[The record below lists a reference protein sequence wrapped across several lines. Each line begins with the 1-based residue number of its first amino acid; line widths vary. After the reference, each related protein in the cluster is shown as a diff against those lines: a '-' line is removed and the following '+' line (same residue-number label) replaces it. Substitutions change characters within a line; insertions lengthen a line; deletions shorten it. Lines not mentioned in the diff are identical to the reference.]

1 MAEGRG
7 SILQNEKMRKI
18 LKTLIIIC
26 CCFAST
32 AQTNYTFITHHNVV
46 KDGYNFWV
54 SVPDTYEEQKGEI
67 PVVLFLHGASLCG
80 NDLNRV
86 RKYGCLDAISMG
98 RDINA
103 ITIAPQNPGGA
114 WNSVKVL
121 NILNW
126 VCKQYAVDTNR
137 IYLIGMSLGGFGTI
151 EFLANHGEKIAA
163 SMELCGGT
171 IRKDLCKLN
180 QVPLWIIHGTA
191 DKAVPV
197 SRATDIYN
205 SMKQCGSTDLL
216 RLDKWAG
223 VNHGDLARLFYLK
236 ETYDWLFAHS
246 KADNPRKVNK
256 EVKLTKEDMSRAYK
270 DITRGSNVITVK
282 SYSRKQQDTNDMRR
296 TDDDDDDEVTTNSGV
311 TKTDAKPAHPSKN
324 ESATKPVQQQQTANK
339 PSSTAKYHTVKQGDT
354 LYAIAKKYHTT
365 VDKLCK
371 LNKIKETTI
380 LQIGRK
386 LRVK

>member
-1 MAEGRG
+1 MKKLLTI
-7 SILQNEKMRKI
+7 ILFVAAN
-18 LKTLIIIC
+18 LCL
-26 CCFAST
+26 S
-32 AQTNYTFITHHNVV
+32 AQTNYTFISHHNVV
-46 KDGYNFWV
+46 KDAYNFWV

-103 ITIAPQNPGGA
+103 IIIAPQNPGGA
-114 WNSVKVL
+114 WNSMKVL

-126 VCKQYAVDTNR
+126 VTNQYAVDTNR

-197 SRATDIYN
+197 SRATEIQEA
-205 SMKQCGSTDLL
+205 MRKCGSTDLL

-223 VNHGDLARLFYLK
+223 VNHGALARLFYLK
-236 ETYDWLFAHS
+236 ATYDWLFSHS
-246 KADNPRKVNK
+246 KADNPRQVNK
-256 EVKLTKEDMSRAYK
+256 DIKLKSSDMADAYK
-270 DITRGSNVITVK
+270 DINRGSNVITVQK
-282 SYSRKQQDTNDMRR
+282 YSRKQQDTNDMRR
-296 TDDDDDDEVTTNSGV
+296 TDDGDDDEVISNKDTGQSDVKSEAPANNKAV
-311 TKTDAKPAHPSKN
+311 EKPTHQSQP
-324 ESATKPVQQQQTANK
+324 ATKPA
-339 PSSTAKYHTVKQGDT
+339 SSAKYHTVKQGDT

-365 VDKLCK
+365 VDKICK

>member
-1 MAEGRG
+1 MKKLLTI
-7 SILQNEKMRKI
+7 ILFVAAN
-18 LKTLIIIC
+18 LCL
-26 CCFAST
+26 S
-32 AQTNYTFITHHNVV
+32 AQTNYTFISHHNVV
-46 KDGYNFWV
+46 KDAYNFWV

-103 ITIAPQNPGGA
+103 IIIAPQNPGGA
-114 WNSVKVL
+114 WNSMKVL

-126 VCKQYAVDTNR
+126 VTNQYAVDTNR

-197 SRATDIYN
+197 SRATEIQEA
-205 SMKQCGSTDLL
+205 MRKCGSTDLL

-223 VNHGDLARLFYLK
+223 VNHGALARLFYLK
-236 ETYDWLFAHS
+236 ATYDWLFSHS
-246 KADNPRKVNK
+246 KADNPRQVNK
-256 EVKLTKEDMSRAYK
+256 DIKLKSSDMADAYK
-270 DITRGSNVITVK
+270 DINRGSNVITVQK
-282 SYSRKQQDTNDMRR
+282 YSRKQQDTNDMRR
-296 TDDDDDDEVTTNSGV
+296 TDDGDDDEVTSGRDTGQSDV
-311 TKTDAKPAHPSKN
+311 KSEAPANNKAVEKPAHQPHP
-324 ESATKPVQQQQTANK
+324 ATKPQSA
-339 PSSTAKYHTVKQGDT
+339 AKYHTVKQGDT

-365 VDKLCK
+365 VDKICK

>member
-1 MAEGRG
+1 
-7 SILQNEKMRKI
+7 MRKI
-18 LKTLIIIC
+18 LKTLIITC
-26 CCFAST
+26 CCFAAT
-32 AQTNYTFITHHNVV
+32 AQTNYTFISHHNVV

-54 SVPDTYEEQKGEI
+54 SVPDTYEGQKGEI

-103 ITIAPQNPGGA
+103 IIIAPQNPGGA

-121 NILNW
+121 NVLNW
-126 VCKQYAVDTNR
+126 VTKQYAVDTNR

-191 DKAVPV
+191 DRAVPV
-197 SRATDIYN
+197 SRAQEIYE
-205 SMKQCGSTDLL
+205 SMKQCGRTDLL

-236 ETYDWLFAHS
+236 ETYQWLFSHS
-246 KADNPRKVNK
+246 KADNPRQVNK
-256 EVKLTKEDMSRAYK
+256 TVKLQSSDMKDAYK
-270 DITRGSNVITVK
+270 DINRGSNVITVK
-282 SYSRKQQDTNDMRR
+282 TYSRKSQDPDDMRR
-296 TDDDDDDEVTTNSGV
+296 TDDGDDDEVAGSKQPGQPQAKPESPANNQTV
-311 TKTDAKPAHPSKN
+311 QKPVQKPQPAAKPA
-324 ESATKPVQQQQTANK
+324 
-339 PSSTAKYHTVKQGDT
+339 STAKYHTVKQGDT

-365 VDKLCK
+365 VDKICK

>member
-1 MAEGRG
+1 
-7 SILQNEKMRKI
+7 MRKI
-18 LKTLIIIC
+18 LKTLIITC
-26 CCFAST
+26 CCFAAT
-32 AQTNYTFITHHNVV
+32 AQTNYTFISHHNVV

-54 SVPDTYEEQKGEI
+54 SVPDTYEGQKGEI

-103 ITIAPQNPGGA
+103 IIIAPQNPGGA

-121 NILNW
+121 NVLNW
-126 VCKQYAVDTNR
+126 VTKQYAVDTNR

-191 DKAVPV
+191 DRAVPV
-197 SRATDIYN
+197 SRAQEIYE
-205 SMKQCGSTDLL
+205 SMKQCGRTDLL

-236 ETYDWLFAHS
+236 ETYQWLFSHS
-246 KADNPRKVNK
+246 KADNPRQVNK
-256 EVKLTKEDMSRAYK
+256 TVKLQSSDMKDAYK
-270 DITRGSNVITVK
+270 DINRGSNVITVK
-282 SYSRKQQDTNDMRR
+282 TYSRKSQDPDDMRR
-296 TDDDDDDEVTTNSGV
+296 TDDGDDDEVAGSKQPGQPQAKPEPPANNQTV
-311 TKTDAKPAHPSKN
+311 QKPVQKPQPAAKPA
-324 ESATKPVQQQQTANK
+324 
-339 PSSTAKYHTVKQGDT
+339 STAKYHTVKQGDT

-365 VDKLCK
+365 VDKICK

>member
-7 SILQNEKMRKI
+7 SILQNEKMIKI

-26 CCFAST
+26 CCFGAT
-32 AQTNYTFITHHNVV
+32 AQTNYTFITHRNVV
-46 KDGYNFWV
+46 KDSYNFWV

-103 ITIAPQNPGGA
+103 IIIAPQNPGGA

-126 VCKQYAVDTNR
+126 VCGQYAVDTNR

-180 QVPLWIIHGTA
+180 EVPLWIIHGTA

-197 SRATDIYN
+197 SRAQEIYE
-205 SMKQCGSTDLL
+205 SMKKCGSTDLL
-216 RLDKWAG
+216 RLDKWPG
-223 VNHGDLARLFYLK
+223 VNHGALARLFYLK
-236 ETYDWLFAHS
+236 VTYEWLFSHS
-246 KADNPRKVNK
+246 KADNPRQVNK
-256 EVKLTKEDMSRAYK
+256 EVMLKSSDLANAYK
-270 DITRGSNVITVK
+270 DINRGSNVITVK
-282 SYSRKQQDTNDMRR
+282 NYSRKQQDTNDMRR
-296 TDDDDDDEVTTNSGV
+296 TDNDDDELVSGKEAAQSDV
-311 TKTDAKPAHPSKN
+311 KQDTPANNQTVDKPARQAQP
-324 ESATKPVQQQQTANK
+324 ATKPT
-339 PSSTAKYHTVKQGDT
+339 STAKYHTVKQGDT

-365 VDKLCK
+365 VDKICK

>member
-1 MAEGRG
+1 MKKLLTI
-7 SILQNEKMRKI
+7 ILFVAAN
-18 LKTLIIIC
+18 LCL
-26 CCFAST
+26 T
-32 AQTNYTFITHHNVV
+32 AQTNYTFISHHNVV

-54 SVPDTYEEQKGEI
+54 SVPDTYDEQKGDM

-103 ITIAPQNPGGA
+103 IIIAPQNPGGA
-114 WNSVKVL
+114 WNSFKVL

-126 VCKQYAVDTNR
+126 VTKQYAVDTNR

-197 SRATDIYN
+197 SRATEIQEA
-205 SMKQCGSTDLL
+205 MRKCGSTDLL

-223 VNHGDLARLFYLK
+223 VNHGALARLFYLK
-236 ETYDWLFAHS
+236 ATYDWLFSHS
-246 KADNPRKVNK
+246 KADNPRQVNK
-256 EVKLTKEDMSRAYK
+256 DIKLKSSDMADAYK
-270 DITRGSNVITVK
+270 DINRGSNIITVQK
-282 SYSRKQQDTNDMRR
+282 YSRKQQDTNDMRR
-296 TDDDDDDEVTTNSGV
+296 TDDYDDDVVTPSKDAAQSDVKPAAPANNQTVEKPARQSQPA
-311 TKTDAKPAHPSKN
+311 AKPA
-324 ESATKPVQQQQTANK
+324 
-339 PSSTAKYHTVKQGDT
+339 STAKYHTVKQGDT

-365 VDKLCK
+365 VDKICK

>member
-1 MAEGRG
+1 
-7 SILQNEKMRKI
+7 MRK
-18 LKTLIIIC
+18 LLIITL
-26 CCFAST
+26 FVAASLCLS

-46 KDGYNFWV
+46 KNSYNFWV

-67 PVVLFLHGASLCG
+67 PVVLFLHGASLRG
-80 NDLNRV
+80 TDLNRV
-86 RKYGCLDAISMG
+86 RKYGPLDAISMG

-103 ITIAPQNPGGA
+103 IIIAPQNPGGA
-114 WNSVKVL
+114 WNSYKVL
-121 NILNW
+121 DILNW
-126 VCKQYAVDTNR
+126 VTKQYAVDTNR

-197 SRATDIYN
+197 QRATDIYN
-205 SMKQCGSTDLL
+205 AMKQCGSTDLL
-216 RLDKWAG
+216 RFDKWAG
-223 VNHGDLARLFYLK
+223 VNHSDLARLFYLK
-236 ETYDWLFAHS
+236 ETYDWLFSHS
-246 KADNPRKVNK
+246 KADNPRQVNK
-256 EVKLTKEDMSRAYK
+256 EIQIVSADRSRAYK
-270 DITRGSNVITVK
+270 DINRSSNVITVRA
-282 SYSRKQQDTNDMRR
+282 YSRKQQDTNDMRR
-296 TDDDDDDEVTTNSGV
+296 ADDGDDEEVVTSGKDV
-311 TKTDAKPAHPSKN
+311 EQAGVKPEVPANNQAVEKPVQKPQP
-324 ESATKPVQQQQTANK
+324 ATKPT
-339 PSSTAKYHTVKQGDT
+339 STAKYHTVKQGDT
-354 LYAIAKKYHTT
+354 LYALAKKYHTT
-365 VDKLCK
+365 VDKICK

>member
-1 MAEGRG
+1 MKKIITLIAILALW
-7 SILQNEKMRKI
+7 SILP
-18 LKTLIIIC
+18 
-26 CCFAST
+26 
-32 AQTNYTFITHHNVV
+32 AQTNYTFISHHNVV
-46 KDGYNFWV
+46 KDAYNFWV

-103 ITIAPQNPGGA
+103 IIIAPQNPGGA
-114 WNSVKVL
+114 WNSYKVL
-121 NILNW
+121 DILNW
-126 VCKQYAVDTNR
+126 VTKQYAVDTNR

-197 SRATDIYN
+197 SRATEIQEA
-205 SMKQCGSTDLL
+205 MRKCGSTDLL

-223 VNHGDLARLFYLK
+223 VNHGALARLFYLK
-236 ETYDWLFAHS
+236 ETYDWLFSHS
-246 KADNPRKVNK
+246 KADNPRQVNK
-256 EVKLTKEDMSRAYK
+256 DIKLKSSDMADAYK
-270 DITRGSNVITVK
+270 DINRGSNVITVQK
-282 SYSRKQQDTNDMRR
+282 YSRKQQDTNDMRR
-296 TDDDDDDEVTTNSGV
+296 TDDGDDDEVVTNKAAEQSDV
-311 TKTDAKPAHPSKN
+311 KSEAPANNKAVEKSLHQPQP
-324 ESATKPVQQQQTANK
+324 ATKPA
-339 PSSTAKYHTVKQGDT
+339 SSAKYHTVKQGDT
-354 LYAIAKKYHTT
+354 LYAIARKYHTT
-365 VDKLCK
+365 VDKICK

>member
-1 MAEGRG
+1 MKKIITLIAILALW
-7 SILQNEKMRKI
+7 SILP
-18 LKTLIIIC
+18 
-26 CCFAST
+26 
-32 AQTNYTFITHHNVV
+32 AQTNYTFISHHNVV
-46 KDGYNFWV
+46 KDAYNFWV

-103 ITIAPQNPGGA
+103 IIIAPQNPGGA
-114 WNSVKVL
+114 WNSYKVL
-121 NILNW
+121 DILNW
-126 VCKQYAVDTNR
+126 VTKQYAVDTNR

-197 SRATDIYN
+197 SRATEIQEA
-205 SMKQCGSTDLL
+205 MRKCGGTDLL

-223 VNHGDLARLFYLK
+223 VNHGALARLFYLK
-236 ETYDWLFAHS
+236 ETYDWLFSHS
-246 KADNPRKVNK
+246 KADNPRQVNK
-256 EVKLTKEDMSRAYK
+256 DIKLKSSDMADAYK
-270 DITRGSNVITVK
+270 DINRGSNVITVQK
-282 SYSRKQQDTNDMRR
+282 YSRKQQDTNDMRR
-296 TDDDDDDEVTTNSGV
+296 TDDGDDDEVVANKAAEQSDV
-311 TKTDAKPAHPSKN
+311 KPAAPANDQAIEKPARQSQP
-324 ESATKPVQQQQTANK
+324 ATKPQ
-339 PSSTAKYHTVKQGDT
+339 STAKYHTVKQGDT

-365 VDKLCK
+365 VDKICK

>member
-1 MAEGRG
+1 M
-7 SILQNEKMRKI
+7 KKI
-18 LKTLIIIC
+18 LTLITILALWVILP
-26 CCFAST
+26 

-46 KDGYNFWV
+46 KNSYNFWV
-54 SVPDTYEEQKGEI
+54 SVPDTYNERAGDM
-67 PVVLFLHGASLCG
+67 PVVLFLHGASLRG
-80 NDLNRV
+80 TDLNRV
-86 RKYGCLDAISMG
+86 RRYGPLDAISMG

-103 ITIAPQNPGGA
+103 IVIAPQNPGGA

-126 VCKQYAVDTNR
+126 VCSQYAVDTNR

-151 EFLANHGEKIAA
+151 EFLANHAEKIAA

-180 QVPLWIIHGTA
+180 TVPLWIIHGTA
-191 DKAVPV
+191 DRAVPV
-197 SRATDIYN
+197 SRATEIYE
-205 SMKQCGSTDLL
+205 SMKKCGPTDLL

-236 ETYDWLFAHS
+236 ETYEWLFAHS
-246 KADNPRKVNK
+246 KADNPRQVNK
-256 EVKLTKEDMSRAYK
+256 EIKIVKEDMSRAYK

-282 SYSRKQQDTNDMRR
+282 AYSRKKIQDTTDMRR
-296 TDDDDDDEVTTNSGV
+296 ADDDEDEVTTNE
-311 TKTDAKPAHPSKN
+311 TAKPDTSSLPPSANTSVEK
-324 ESATKPVQQQQTANK
+324 SAQPKQNANK
-339 PSSTAKYHTVKQGDT
+339 PTSTAKYHTVKQGDT

-365 VDKLCK
+365 VDKICK

>member
-1 MAEGRG
+1 MKKLLTI
-7 SILQNEKMRKI
+7 ILFVAAH
-18 LKTLIIIC
+18 LCL
-26 CCFAST
+26 S
-32 AQTNYTFITHHNVV
+32 AQTNYTFISHHNVV

-54 SVPDTYEEQKGEI
+54 SVPDTYDEQKGDI

-103 ITIAPQNPGGA
+103 IIIAPQNPGGA
-114 WNSVKVL
+114 WNSLKVL

-126 VCKQYAVDTNR
+126 VTKQYAVDTNR

-197 SRATDIYN
+197 SRAQEIQDA
-205 SMKQCGSTDLL
+205 MRKCGSTDLL
-216 RLDKWAG
+216 RLDKWPG
-223 VNHGDLARLFYLK
+223 VNHGALARLFYLK
-236 ETYDWLFAHS
+236 ATYDWLFSHS
-246 KADNPRKVNK
+246 KADNPRQVNK
-256 EVKLTKEDMSRAYK
+256 DIKLKSSDMADAYK
-270 DITRGSNVITVK
+270 DINRGSNVITVK

-296 TDDDDDDEVTTNSGV
+296 TDDGDDEEVTPGKV
-311 TKTDAKPAHPSKN
+311 TEQSDVKPSAPANNQAVEKPARQSQP
-324 ESATKPVQQQQTANK
+324 ATKPA
-339 PSSTAKYHTVKQGDT
+339 SSAKYHTVKQGDT

-365 VDKLCK
+365 VDKICR

>member
-1 MAEGRG
+1 MKKLLTI
-7 SILQNEKMRKI
+7 ILFVAAN
-18 LKTLIIIC
+18 LCL
-26 CCFAST
+26 S
-32 AQTNYTFITHHNVV
+32 AQTNYTFISHHNVV
-46 KDGYNFWV
+46 KDAYNFWV

-103 ITIAPQNPGGA
+103 IIIAPQNPGGA
-114 WNSVKVL
+114 WNSMKVL

-126 VCKQYAVDTNR
+126 VTNQYAVDTNR

-197 SRATDIYN
+197 SRATEIQEAMRKC
-205 SMKQCGSTDLL
+205 SSTDLL

-223 VNHGDLARLFYLK
+223 VNHGALARLFYLK
-236 ETYDWLFAHS
+236 ATYDWLFSHS
-246 KADNPRKVNK
+246 KADNPRQVNK
-256 EVKLTKEDMSRAYK
+256 DIKLKSSDMADAYK
-270 DITRGSNVITVK
+270 DINRGSNVITVQK
-282 SYSRKQQDTNDMRR
+282 YSRKQQDTNDMRR
-296 TDDDDDDEVTTNSGV
+296 TDDGDDDEVVSNKDTGQSDVKSEAPANNKAV
-311 TKTDAKPAHPSKN
+311 EKPAHQSQP
-324 ESATKPVQQQQTANK
+324 ATKPA
-339 PSSTAKYHTVKQGDT
+339 SSAKYHTVKQGDT

-365 VDKLCK
+365 VDKICK

>member
-1 MAEGRG
+1 MNMRRLLV
-7 SILQNEKMRKI
+7 IL
-18 LKTLIIIC
+18 TFIC
-26 CCFAST
+26 LCVFIK
-32 AQTNYTFITHHNVV
+32 AQTNYTFISHHNVV

-54 SVPDTYEEQKGEI
+54 SVPDTYDDQKGDM

-103 ITIAPQNPGGA
+103 IIIAPQNPGGA
-114 WNSVKVL
+114 WNSFKVL

-126 VCKQYAVDTNR
+126 VTKQYSVDTNR

-197 SRATDIYN
+197 SRATEIQEA
-205 SMKQCGSTDLL
+205 MRKCGSTDLL

-223 VNHGDLARLFYLK
+223 VNHGALARLFYLK
-236 ETYDWLFAHS
+236 ATYDWLFSHS
-246 KADNPRKVNK
+246 KADNPRQVNK
-256 EVKLTKEDMSRAYK
+256 DIKLKSSDMADAYK
-270 DITRGSNVITVK
+270 DINRGSNIITVQK
-282 SYSRKQQDTNDMRR
+282 YSRKQQDTNDMRR
-296 TDDDDDDEVTTNSGV
+296 TDDDDDDVVTPS
-311 TKTDAKPAHPSKN
+311 KDAAQSDVKPAAPANNQTVEKPARQSQP
-324 ESATKPVQQQQTANK
+324 ATKPA
-339 PSSTAKYHTVKQGDT
+339 STAKYHTVKQGDT

-365 VDKLCK
+365 VDKICK

>member
-1 MAEGRG
+1 MKMNMRRLLV
-7 SILQNEKMRKI
+7 IL
-18 LKTLIIIC
+18 TFIC
-26 CCFAST
+26 LCVVSK
-32 AQTNYTFITHHNVV
+32 AQTNYTFISHHNVV
-46 KDGYNFWV
+46 KDAYNFWV

-103 ITIAPQNPGGA
+103 IIIAPQNPGGA
-114 WNSVKVL
+114 WNSMKVL

-126 VCKQYAVDTNR
+126 VTNQYAVDTNR

-197 SRATDIYN
+197 SRATEIQEA
-205 SMKQCGSTDLL
+205 MRKCGSTDLL

-223 VNHGDLARLFYLK
+223 VNHGALARLFYLK
-236 ETYDWLFAHS
+236 ATYDWLFSHS
-246 KADNPRKVNK
+246 KADNPRQVNK
-256 EVKLTKEDMSRAYK
+256 DIKLKSSDMADAYK
-270 DITRGSNVITVK
+270 DINRGSNVITVQK
-282 SYSRKQQDTNDMRR
+282 YSRKQQDTNDMRR
-296 TDDDDDDEVTTNSGV
+296 TDDGDDDEVVSNKDTGQSDVKSEAPANNKAV
-311 TKTDAKPAHPSKN
+311 EKPAHQPQP
-324 ESATKPVQQQQTANK
+324 ATKPA
-339 PSSTAKYHTVKQGDT
+339 SSAKYHTVKQGDT

-365 VDKLCK
+365 VDKICK

>member
-1 MAEGRG
+1 MKKLLTI
-7 SILQNEKMRKI
+7 ILFVAAN
-18 LKTLIIIC
+18 LCL
-26 CCFAST
+26 T
-32 AQTNYTFITHHNVV
+32 AQTNYTFISHHNVV

-54 SVPDTYEEQKGEI
+54 SVPDTYDEQKGDM

-103 ITIAPQNPGGA
+103 IIIAPQNPGGA
-114 WNSVKVL
+114 WNSFKVL

-126 VCKQYAVDTNR
+126 VTKQYAVDTNR

-197 SRATDIYN
+197 SRATEIQEA
-205 SMKQCGSTDLL
+205 MRKCGSTDLL

-223 VNHGDLARLFYLK
+223 VNHGALARLFYLK
-236 ETYDWLFAHS
+236 ATYDWLFSHS
-246 KADNPRKVNK
+246 KADNPRQVNK
-256 EVKLTKEDMSRAYK
+256 DIKLKSSDMADAYK
-270 DITRGSNVITVK
+270 DINRGSNVITVQK
-282 SYSRKQQDTNDMRR
+282 YSRKQQDTNDMRR
-296 TDDDDDDEVTTNSGV
+296 TDDYDDDVVTPS
-311 TKTDAKPAHPSKN
+311 KDAAQSDVKLAVPANNQTVEKPARQSQPASKP
-324 ESATKPVQQQQTANK
+324 A
-339 PSSTAKYHTVKQGDT
+339 STAKYHTVKQGDT

-365 VDKLCK
+365 VDKICK

>member
-1 MAEGRG
+1 MKKLLTI
-7 SILQNEKMRKI
+7 ILFVAAN
-18 LKTLIIIC
+18 LCL
-26 CCFAST
+26 T
-32 AQTNYTFITHHNVV
+32 AQTNYTFISHHNVV

-54 SVPDTYEEQKGEI
+54 SVPDTYDEQKGDM

-86 RKYGCLDAISMG
+86 RKYGCLDASSIG

-103 ITIAPQNPGGA
+103 IIIAPQNPGGA
-114 WNSVKVL
+114 WNSFKVL

-126 VCKQYAVDTNR
+126 VTKQYSVDTNR

-191 DKAVPV
+191 DMAVPI
-197 SRATDIYN
+197 SRATEIQEA
-205 SMKQCGSTDLL
+205 MRKCGSTDLL

-223 VNHGDLARLFYLK
+223 VNHGALARLFYLK
-236 ETYDWLFAHS
+236 ATYDWLFSHS
-246 KADNPRKVNK
+246 KADNPRQVNK
-256 EVKLTKEDMSRAYK
+256 DIKLKSSDMADAYK
-270 DITRGSNVITVK
+270 DINRGSNIITVQK
-282 SYSRKQQDTNDMRR
+282 YSRKQQDTNDMRR
-296 TDDDDDDEVTTNSGV
+296 TDDDDDDVVT
-311 TKTDAKPAHPSKN
+311 PSKDAEQSDVKPTAPAN
-324 ESATKPVQQQQTANK
+324 NQVVEKPVRQSQPATKPA
-339 PSSTAKYHTVKQGDT
+339 SAAKYHTVKQGDT

-365 VDKLCK
+365 VDKICK

>member
-1 MAEGRG
+1 M
-7 SILQNEKMRKI
+7 KKI
-18 LKTLIIIC
+18 LTLITILALWVILP
-26 CCFAST
+26 

-46 KDGYNFWV
+46 KNSYNFWV
-54 SVPDTYEEQKGEI
+54 SVPDTYNEKAGDM
-67 PVVLFLHGASLCG
+67 PVVLFLHGASLRG
-80 NDLNRV
+80 TDLNRV
-86 RKYGCLDAISMG
+86 RRYGPLDAISMG

-103 ITIAPQNPGGA
+103 IVIAPQNPGGA

-121 NILNW
+121 DILNW
-126 VCKQYAVDTNR
+126 VCSQYAVDTNR

-151 EFLANHGEKIAA
+151 EFLANHAEKIAA

-180 QVPLWIIHGTA
+180 MVPLWIIHGTA
-191 DKAVPV
+191 DRAVPV
-197 SRATDIYN
+197 SRATEIYE
-205 SMKQCGSTDLL
+205 SMKKCGPTDLL

-236 ETYDWLFAHS
+236 ETYEWLFAHS
-246 KADNPRKVNK
+246 KADNPRQVNK
-256 EVKLTKEDMSRAYK
+256 EIQLKKEDMARAYK

-282 SYSRKQQDTNDMRR
+282 AYSRKKIQDTTDMRR
-296 TDDDDDDEVTTNSGV
+296 ADDDEDEVTTNE
-311 TKTDAKPAHPSKN
+311 TAKPDTSSLPPSANTSVEK
-324 ESATKPVQQQQTANK
+324 SAQPKQNANK
-339 PSSTAKYHTVKQGDT
+339 PTSTAKYHTVKQGDT

-365 VDKLCK
+365 VDKICK

>member
-1 MAEGRG
+1 MNYIR
-7 SILQNEKMRKI
+7 SL
-18 LKTLIIIC
+18 LIILIAAVAM
-26 CCFAST
+26 ASA

-46 KDGYNFWV
+46 KNSYNFWV
-54 SVPDTYEEQKGEI
+54 SVPDTYDEKAGDM
-67 PVVLFLHGASLCG
+67 PVVLFLHGASLRG
-80 NDLNRV
+80 TDLNRV
-86 RKYGCLDAISMG
+86 RKYGPLDAISMG

-103 ITIAPQNPGGA
+103 IIIAPQNPGGA
-114 WNSVKVL
+114 WDSYKVL
-121 NILNW
+121 DILNW

-180 QVPLWIIHGTA
+180 LVPLWIIHGTA

-197 SRATDIYN
+197 SRAQEIYE
-205 SMKQCGSTDLL
+205 SMKKCGPTDLL
-216 RLDKWAG
+216 RLDKWPG
-223 VNHGDLARLFYLK
+223 VNHGDLARLFYLQ

-246 KADNPRKVNK
+246 KADNPRQVNK
-256 EVKLTKEDMSRAYK
+256 EIKLVKEDMSRAYK

-282 SYSRKQQDTNDMRR
+282 AYSRKKIQDTTDMRR
-296 TDDDDDDEVTTNSGV
+296 ADDDEDEVVDNNAAKSDVKPEAPANTQTV
-311 TKTDAKPAHPSKN
+311 QKPA
-324 ESATKPVQQQQTANK
+324 ANSQ
-339 PSSTAKYHTVKQGDT
+339 PANRQASTAKYHTVKQGDT

>member
-1 MAEGRG
+1 MKKLLTI
-7 SILQNEKMRKI
+7 IL
-18 LKTLIIIC
+18 
-26 CCFAST
+26 FVAASLCLS
-32 AQTNYTFITHHNVV
+32 AQTNYTFISHHNVV
-46 KDGYNFWV
+46 KDSYNFWV
-54 SVPDTYEEQKGEI
+54 SVPDTYDEQKGDM

-103 ITIAPQNPGGA
+103 IIIAPQNPGGA

-126 VCKQYAVDTNR
+126 VTKQYAVDTNR

-151 EFLANHGEKIAA
+151 EFLANHGEMIAA

-197 SRATDIYN
+197 SRAQEIQDA
-205 SMKQCGSTDLL
+205 MRKCGSIDLL

-246 KADNPRKVNK
+246 KSDNPRQVNK
-256 EVKLTKEDMSRAYK
+256 EIKLVKEDMARAYK

-282 SYSRKQQDTNDMRR
+282 NYSRKKIQDTTDMRR
-296 TDDDDDDEVTTNSGV
+296 ADDDDDEVVATETAKSEV
-311 TKTDAKPAHPSKN
+311 KTDAPANKQTVEKPTHK
-324 ESATKPVQQQQTANK
+324 QQPAAK
-339 PSSTAKYHTVKQGDT
+339 PSSSAKYHTVKQGDT
-354 LYAIAKKYHTT
+354 LYAIAKKYHIT
-365 VDKLCK
+365 VDKICK

>member
-1 MAEGRG
+1 MRRLLV
-7 SILQNEKMRKI
+7 IL
-18 LKTLIIIC
+18 TFIC
-26 CCFAST
+26 LCVVSK
-32 AQTNYTFITHHNVV
+32 AQTNYTFISHHNVV
-46 KDGYNFWV
+46 KDAYNFWV
-54 SVPDTYEEQKGEI
+54 SVPDTYEGQKGEI

-103 ITIAPQNPGGA
+103 IIIAPQNPGGA
-114 WNSVKVL
+114 WNSMKVL

-126 VCKQYAVDTNR
+126 VTKQYAVDTNR

-197 SRATDIYN
+197 SRATEIQDA
-205 SMKQCGSTDLL
+205 MRKCGSTDLL

-223 VNHGDLARLFYLK
+223 VNHGALARLFYLK
-236 ETYDWLFAHS
+236 ETYDWLFSHS
-246 KADNPRKVNK
+246 KADNPRQVNK
-256 EVKLTKEDMSRAYK
+256 DIKLKSSDMADAYK
-270 DITRGSNVITVK
+270 DINRGSNVITVQK
-282 SYSRKQQDTNDMRR
+282 YSRKQQDTNDMRR
-296 TDDDDDDEVTTNSGV
+296 TDDGDDDEVVANKAAEQSDV
-311 TKTDAKPAHPSKN
+311 KPAAPANDQAIEKPARQSQP
-324 ESATKPVQQQQTANK
+324 ATKPQ
-339 PSSTAKYHTVKQGDT
+339 STAKYHTVKQGDT

-365 VDKLCK
+365 VDKICK

>member
-1 MAEGRG
+1 M
-7 SILQNEKMRKI
+7 KKI
-18 LKTLIIIC
+18 LTLITILALWVILP
-26 CCFAST
+26 

-46 KDGYNFWV
+46 KNSYNFWV
-54 SVPDTYEEQKGEI
+54 SVPDTYNEKAGDM
-67 PVVLFLHGASLCG
+67 PVVLFLHGASLRG
-80 NDLNRV
+80 TDLNRV
-86 RKYGCLDAISMG
+86 RRYGPLDAISMG

-103 ITIAPQNPGGA
+103 IIIAPQNPGGA

-121 NILNW
+121 DILNW
-126 VCKQYAVDTNR
+126 VCSQYAVDTNR

-151 EFLANHGEKIAA
+151 EFLANHAEKIAA

-180 QVPLWIIHGTA
+180 TVPLWIIHGTA
-191 DKAVPV
+191 DRAVPV
-197 SRATDIYN
+197 SRATEIYE
-205 SMKQCGSTDLL
+205 SMKKCGPTDLL

-246 KADNPRKVNK
+246 KADNPRQVNK
-256 EVKLTKEDMSRAYK
+256 EIKIVKEDMSRAYK

-282 SYSRKQQDTNDMRR
+282 NYSRKKAQDTTDMRR
-296 TDDDDDDEVTTNSGV
+296 ADDDEDEVTTNE
-311 TKTDAKPAHPSKN
+311 TAKPDTSSLPPSANTSVEK
-324 ESATKPVQQQQTANK
+324 SAQPKQNANK
-339 PSSTAKYHTVKQGDT
+339 PTSTAKYHTVKKGDT
-354 LYAIAKKYHTT
+354 LFAIAKKYHTT
-365 VDKLCK
+365 VDKICK

>member
-1 MAEGRG
+1 MKMNMRRLLV
-7 SILQNEKMRKI
+7 IL
-18 LKTLIIIC
+18 TFIC
-26 CCFAST
+26 LCVVSK
-32 AQTNYTFITHHNVV
+32 AQTNYTFISHHNVV
-46 KDGYNFWV
+46 KDAYNFWV

-103 ITIAPQNPGGA
+103 IIIAPQNPGGA
-114 WNSVKVL
+114 WNSMKVL

-126 VCKQYAVDTNR
+126 VTNQYAVDTNR

-197 SRATDIYN
+197 SRATEIQEA
-205 SMKQCGSTDLL
+205 MRKCGSTDLL

-223 VNHGDLARLFYLK
+223 VNHGALARLFYLK
-236 ETYDWLFAHS
+236 ATYDWLFSHS
-246 KADNPRKVNK
+246 KADNPRQVNK
-256 EVKLTKEDMSRAYK
+256 DIKLKSSDMADAYK
-270 DITRGSNVITVK
+270 DINRGSNVITVQK
-282 SYSRKQQDTNDMRR
+282 YSRKQQDTNDMRR
-296 TDDDDDDEVTTNSGV
+296 TDDGDDDEVTSG
-311 TKTDAKPAHPSKN
+311 KDAEQSDVKPTVPAQNQAVEKPTHQSQP
-324 ESATKPVQQQQTANK
+324 ATKPA
-339 PSSTAKYHTVKQGDT
+339 SSAKYHTVKQGDT

-365 VDKLCK
+365 VDKICK

>member
-1 MAEGRG
+1 M
-7 SILQNEKMRKI
+7 KKI
-18 LKTLIIIC
+18 LTLITILALWVILP
-26 CCFAST
+26 

-46 KDGYNFWV
+46 KNSYNFWV
-54 SVPDTYEEQKGEI
+54 SVPDTYEEQKGVI
-67 PVVLFLHGASLCG
+67 PVVLFLHGASLRG
-80 NDLNRV
+80 TDLNRV
-86 RKYGCLDAISMG
+86 RRYGPLDAISMG

-103 ITIAPQNPGGA
+103 IIIAPQNPGGA

-121 NILNW
+121 DILNW
-126 VCKQYAVDTNR
+126 VCSQYAVDTNR

-151 EFLANHGEKIAA
+151 EFLANHAEKITA

-180 QVPLWIIHGTA
+180 TVPLWIIHGTA
-191 DKAVPV
+191 DRAVPV
-197 SRATDIYN
+197 SRATEIYE
-205 SMKQCGSTDLL
+205 SMKKCGPTDLL

-246 KADNPRKVNK
+246 KADNPRQVNK
-256 EVKLTKEDMSRAYK
+256 EIKIVKEDMSRAYK

-282 SYSRKQQDTNDMRR
+282 NYSRKKAQDTTDMRR
-296 TDDDDDDEVTTNSGV
+296 ADDDDNEVAV
-311 TKTDAKPAHPSKN
+311 TDTAKTDSKPEAPANNQSVQKPATN
-324 ESATKPVQQQQTANK
+324 NQSAKKPT
-339 PSSTAKYHTVKQGDT
+339 STAKYHTVKQGDT
-354 LYAIAKKYHTT
+354 LYAIAKKYHST

-371 LNKIKETTI
+371 LNNIKETTI

>member
-1 MAEGRG
+1 
-7 SILQNEKMRKI
+7 MRKLLTII
-18 LKTLIIIC
+18 LFLSATLGL
-26 CCFAST
+26 T
-32 AQTNYTFITHHNVV
+32 AQTNYTFISHHNVV

-54 SVPDTYEEQKGEI
+54 SVPDTYEELKGEI

-103 ITIAPQNPGGA
+103 IIIAPQNPGGA
-114 WNSVKVL
+114 WNSYKVL

-126 VCKQYAVDTNR
+126 VTNQYAVDTNR

-151 EFLANHGEKIAA
+151 EFLADHGEKIAA

-197 SRATDIYN
+197 SRATEIQDA
-205 SMKQCGSTDLL
+205 MRKCGSTDLL

-223 VNHGDLARLFYLK
+223 VNHGALARLFYLK
-236 ETYDWLFAHS
+236 ATYDWLFSHS
-246 KADNPRKVNK
+246 KADNPRQVNK
-256 EVKLTKEDMSRAYK
+256 EIHLKSSDMADAYK
-270 DITRGSNVITVK
+270 DINRGSNVITVK

-296 TDDDDDDEVTTNSGV
+296 TDDGDDDEVISGN
-311 TKTDAKPAHPSKN
+311 DAGQSDVKPKVPANNQAIEKPERQSQP
-324 ESATKPVQQQQTANK
+324 ATKPT
-339 PSSTAKYHTVKQGDT
+339 STAKYHTVKQGDT

-365 VDKLCK
+365 VDKICK

>member
-1 MAEGRG
+1 MKKLLTI
-7 SILQNEKMRKI
+7 ILFVAAN
-18 LKTLIIIC
+18 LCL
-26 CCFAST
+26 T
-32 AQTNYTFITHHNVV
+32 AQTNYTFISHHNVV

-54 SVPDTYEEQKGEI
+54 SVPDTYDEQKGDM

-103 ITIAPQNPGGA
+103 IIIAPQNPGGA
-114 WNSVKVL
+114 WNSFKVL

-126 VCKQYAVDTNR
+126 VTKQYAVDTNR

-197 SRATDIYN
+197 SRATEIQEA
-205 SMKQCGSTDLL
+205 MRKCGSTDLL

-223 VNHGDLARLFYLK
+223 VNHGALARLFYLK
-236 ETYDWLFAHS
+236 ATYDWLFSHS
-246 KADNPRKVNK
+246 KADNPRQVNK
-256 EVKLTKEDMSRAYK
+256 DIKLKSSDMADAYK
-270 DITRGSNVITVK
+270 DINRGSNVITVQK
-282 SYSRKQQDTNDMRR
+282 YSRKQQDTNDMRR
-296 TDDDDDDEVTTNSGV
+296 TDDYDDDVVTPS
-311 TKTDAKPAHPSKN
+311 KDAAQSDVKPAVPANNQTVEKPARQSQPASKP
-324 ESATKPVQQQQTANK
+324 A
-339 PSSTAKYHTVKQGDT
+339 STAKYHTVKQGDT

-365 VDKLCK
+365 VDKICK

>member
-1 MAEGRG
+1 MKKLLTI
-7 SILQNEKMRKI
+7 ILFVAAN
-18 LKTLIIIC
+18 LCL
-26 CCFAST
+26 T
-32 AQTNYTFITHHNVV
+32 AQTNYTFISHHNVV

-54 SVPDTYEEQKGEI
+54 SVPDTYDEQKGDM

-103 ITIAPQNPGGA
+103 IIIAPQNPGGA
-114 WNSVKVL
+114 WNSFKVL

-126 VCKQYAVDTNR
+126 VTKQYAVDTNR

-197 SRATDIYN
+197 SRATEIQEA
-205 SMKQCGSTDLL
+205 MRKCGSTDLL

-223 VNHGDLARLFYLK
+223 VNHGALARLFYLK
-236 ETYDWLFAHS
+236 ATYDWLFSHS
-246 KADNPRKVNK
+246 KADNPRQVNK
-256 EVKLTKEDMSRAYK
+256 DIKLKSSDMADAYK
-270 DITRGSNVITVK
+270 DINRGSNVITVQK
-282 SYSRKQQDTNDMRR
+282 YSRKQQDTNDMRR
-296 TDDDDDDEVTTNSGV
+296 TDDYDDDVVTPSKDAAQSDVKPAVPANNQTVEKPARQSQPA
-311 TKTDAKPAHPSKN
+311 AKPA
-324 ESATKPVQQQQTANK
+324 
-339 PSSTAKYHTVKQGDT
+339 STAKYHTVKQGDT

-365 VDKLCK
+365 VDKICK

>member
-1 MAEGRG
+1 M
-7 SILQNEKMRKI
+7 KKI
-18 LKTLIIIC
+18 LTLITILALWVILP
-26 CCFAST
+26 

-46 KDGYNFWV
+46 KNSYNFWV
-54 SVPDTYEEQKGEI
+54 SVPDTYEEQKGVI
-67 PVVLFLHGASLCG
+67 PVVLFLHGASLRG
-80 NDLNRV
+80 TDLNRV
-86 RKYGCLDAISMG
+86 RRYGPLDAISMG

-103 ITIAPQNPGGA
+103 IIIAPQNPGGA

-121 NILNW
+121 DILNW
-126 VCKQYAVDTNR
+126 VCSQYAVDTNR

-151 EFLANHGEKIAA
+151 EFLANHAEKITA

-180 QVPLWIIHGTA
+180 TVPLWIIHGTA
-191 DKAVPV
+191 DRAVPV
-197 SRATDIYN
+197 SRATEIYE
-205 SMKQCGSTDLL
+205 SMKKCGPTDLL

-246 KADNPRKVNK
+246 KADNPRQVNK
-256 EVKLTKEDMSRAYK
+256 EIKIVKEDMSRAYK

-282 SYSRKQQDTNDMRR
+282 NYSRKKAQDTTDMRR
-296 TDDDDDDEVTTNSGV
+296 ADDDDNEVAV
-311 TKTDAKPAHPSKN
+311 TDTAKTDSKPEAPANNQSVQKPATNNQS
-324 ESATKPVQQQQTANK
+324 ANK
-339 PSSTAKYHTVKQGDT
+339 PTSTAKYHTVKQGDT
-354 LYAIAKKYHTT
+354 LYAIAKKYHST

-371 LNKIKETTI
+371 LNNIKETTI

>member
-1 MAEGRG
+1 MRRLLV
-7 SILQNEKMRKI
+7 IL
-18 LKTLIIIC
+18 TFIC
-26 CCFAST
+26 LCVVSK
-32 AQTNYTFITHHNVV
+32 AQTNYTFISHHNVV
-46 KDGYNFWV
+46 KDAYNFWV
-54 SVPDTYEEQKGEI
+54 SVPDTYEGQKGEI

-103 ITIAPQNPGGA
+103 IIIAPQNPGGA
-114 WNSVKVL
+114 WNSMKVL

-126 VCKQYAVDTNR
+126 VTKQYAVDTNR

-197 SRATDIYN
+197 SRATEIQDA
-205 SMKQCGSTDLL
+205 MRKCGSTDLL

-223 VNHGDLARLFYLK
+223 VNHGALARLFYLK
-236 ETYDWLFAHS
+236 ETYDWLFSHS
-246 KADNPRKVNK
+246 KDDNPRQVNK
-256 EVKLTKEDMSRAYK
+256 DIKLKSSDMADAYK
-270 DITRGSNVITVK
+270 DINRGSNVITVQK
-282 SYSRKQQDTNDMRR
+282 YSRKQQDTNDMRR
-296 TDDDDDDEVTTNSGV
+296 TDDGDDDEVVANKAAEQSDV
-311 TKTDAKPAHPSKN
+311 KPAAPANDQAIEKPARQSQP
-324 ESATKPVQQQQTANK
+324 ATKPQ
-339 PSSTAKYHTVKQGDT
+339 STAKYHTVKQGDT

-365 VDKLCK
+365 VDKICK

>member
-1 MAEGRG
+1 
-7 SILQNEKMRKI
+7 MRKI
-18 LKTLIIIC
+18 LTITL
-26 CCFAST
+26 FVAASLCLS

-46 KDGYNFWV
+46 KNSYNFWV
-54 SVPDTYEEQKGEI
+54 SVPDTYDEKAGDM
-67 PVVLFLHGASLCG
+67 PVVLFLHGASLRG
-80 NDLNRV
+80 TDLNRV
-86 RKYGCLDAISMG
+86 RKYGPLDAISMG

-103 ITIAPQNPGGA
+103 IIIAPQNPGGA
-114 WNSVKVL
+114 WNSYKVL
-121 NILNW
+121 DILNW
-126 VCKQYAVDTNR
+126 VCSQYAVDTNR

-151 EFLANHGEKIAA
+151 EFLANHAEKIAA

-180 QVPLWIIHGTA
+180 TVPLWIIHGTA
-191 DKAVPV
+191 DRAVPV
-197 SRATDIYN
+197 SRATEIYE
-205 SMKQCGSTDLL
+205 SMKKCGPTDLL

-246 KADNPRKVNK
+246 KADNPRQVNK
-256 EVKLTKEDMSRAYK
+256 EINIEKGDMSRAYK

-282 SYSRKQQDTNDMRR
+282 NYSRKKVQDTTDMRR
-296 TDDDDDDEVTTNSGV
+296 ADDEDDEVSATDTA
-311 TKTDAKPAHPSKN
+311 KTDAKPEAPANNQTVQKP
-324 ESATKPVQQQQTANK
+324 ATNNQSANK
-339 PSSTAKYHTVKQGDT
+339 PTSTAKYHTVKQGDT

-371 LNKIKETTI
+371 LNNIKETTI

>member
-1 MAEGRG
+1 MVTKAKDMKKIITIIIILALW
-7 SILQNEKMRKI
+7 SILP
-18 LKTLIIIC
+18 
-26 CCFAST
+26 
-32 AQTNYTFITHHNVV
+32 AQTNYTFISHHNVV
-46 KDGYNFWV
+46 KDAYNFWV

-103 ITIAPQNPGGA
+103 IIIAPQNPGGA
-114 WNSVKVL
+114 WNSMKVL

-126 VCKQYAVDTNR
+126 VTNQYAVDTNR

-197 SRATDIYN
+197 SRATEIQEA
-205 SMKQCGSTDLL
+205 MRKCGSTDLL

-223 VNHGDLARLFYLK
+223 VNHGALARLFYLK
-236 ETYDWLFAHS
+236 ETYDWLFSHS
-246 KADNPRKVNK
+246 KADNPRQVNK
-256 EVKLTKEDMSRAYK
+256 DIKLKSSDMADAYK
-270 DITRGSNVITVK
+270 DINRGSNVITVQK
-282 SYSRKQQDTNDMRR
+282 YNRKQQDTNDMRR
-296 TDDDDDDEVTTNSGV
+296 TDDGEDDEDVNGGKEAEQQDV
-311 TKTDAKPAHPSKN
+311 KPEAPANDQAIEKPARQSQP
-324 ESATKPVQQQQTANK
+324 ATKPQ
-339 PSSTAKYHTVKQGDT
+339 STAKYHTVKQGDT

-365 VDKLCK
+365 VDKICK

-386 LRVK
+386 LRVR